1 MKKIKIDKKKFLLK
15 LLENFSSSSDLDDAL
30 EATLLQMKISKEKI
44 EDVRS
49 EILPNGF
56 KSLMIEVNQ
65 IINERIRSEKLP
77 RNFKT
82 FRTHE
87 KVIFFV
93 IRRLEVFNEI
103 LDKFKFFKETLKPF
117 VFLNTSKTLFQ
128 IADEIWFLSG
138 DKSTDYNYYT
148 KRFLLMKIYA
158 LTFSFFIFDRSKNL
172 KNTKK
177 FLEKQIE
184 LVLGFGK
191 LKQKFKKKANP

>member
-1 MKKIKIDKKKFLLK
+1 MKKNKIDKKKFLLK
-15 LLENFSSSSDLDDAL
+15 LLENFSSSSNLDDAL
-30 EATLLQMKISKEKI
+30 LTTLSKFKISKDKI
-44 EDVRS
+44 DEVRS

-65 IINERIRSEKLP
+65 IINERIRNEKLP
-77 RNFKT
+77 GNFKN

-87 KVIFFV
+87 KVVFFV
-93 IRRLEVFNEI
+93 MRRLEIFNEI
-103 LDKFKFFKETLKPF
+103 LDKYKFFKETLRPF
-117 VFLNTSKTLFQ
+117 VFLNTSRTLFE
-128 IADEIWFLSG
+128 ISDEIWFLSG

-158 LTFSFFIFDRSKNL
+158 LTFSFFIFDRSEKFQ
-172 KNTKK
+172 NTKK

-191 LKQKFKKKANP
+191 LKQKFKRKTNS

>member
-1 MKKIKIDKKKFLLK
+1 MKKIKIDKKKFLLR
-15 LLENFSSSSDLDDAL
+15 LLENFSSSSNLDNAISN
-30 EATLLQMKISKEKI
+30 TLSQMKIGKDRIDE
-44 EDVRS
+44 VRS

-65 IINERIRSEKLP
+65 IINERIRNEKLP
-77 RNFKT
+77 GNFKN

-87 KVIFFV
+87 KVVFFV
-93 IRRLEVFNEI
+93 MRRLEIFNEI
-103 LDKFKFFKETLKPF
+103 LDKYKFFKETLRPF
-117 VFLNTSKTLFQ
+117 VFLNTSRTLFE
-128 IADEIWFLSG
+128 ISDEIWFLSG

-158 LTFSFFIFDRSKNL
+158 LTFSFFIFDRSEKFQ
-172 KNTKK
+172 NTKK

-191 LKQKFKKKANP
+191 LKQKFKRKTNS

>member
-1 MKKIKIDKKKFLLK
+1 MKKNKIDKKKFLFK
-15 LLENFSSSSDLDDAL
+15 LLENFSSSSNLDAAIL
-30 EATLLQMKISKEKI
+30 TSLSQMKISKDKI
-44 EDVRS
+44 NDVKS

-65 IINERIRSEKLP
+65 LINERIRSEKLP
-77 RNFKT
+77 KNFKN

-93 IRRLEVFNEI
+93 MRRLEIFNEI
-103 LDKFKFFKETLKPF
+103 LDKYKFFRETLRPF

-128 IADEIWFLSG
+128 IVDEIWFLSG

-158 LTFSFFIFDRSKNL
+158 LTFSFFIFDRSEKFQ
-172 KNTKK
+172 NTRK
-177 FLEKQIE
+177 FLDKQIE
-184 LVLGFGK
+184 LILGFGK
-191 LKQKFKKKANP
+191 LKKKLKS

>member
-1 MKKIKIDKKKFLLK
+1 MKKNKIDKKKFLFK
-15 LLENFSSSSDLDDAL
+15 LLENFSSSSNLDAAIL
-30 EATLLQMKISKEKI
+30 TTLSQMKISKDKI
-44 EDVRS
+44 NDVKS

-65 IINERIRSEKLP
+65 LINERIRSEKLP
-77 RNFKT
+77 KNFKN

-93 IRRLEVFNEI
+93 MRRLEIFNEI
-103 LDKFKFFKETLKPF
+103 LDKYKFFRETLRPF

-158 LTFSFFIFDRSKNL
+158 LTFSFFIFDRSEKFQ
-172 KNTKK
+172 NTRK
-177 FLEKQIE
+177 FLDKQIE
-184 LVLGFGK
+184 LILGFGK
-191 LKQKFKKKANP
+191 LKKKLKS

>member
-1 MKKIKIDKKKFLLK
+1 MKKNKIDKKKFLFK
-15 LLENFSSSSDLDDAL
+15 LLENFSSSSNLDAAIL
-30 EATLLQMKISKEKI
+30 TTLSQMKISKDKI
-44 EDVRS
+44 NDVKS

-65 IINERIRSEKLP
+65 LINERIRSEKLP
-77 RNFKT
+77 KNFKN

-93 IRRLEVFNEI
+93 MRRLEIFDEI
-103 LDKFKFFKETLKPF
+103 LDKYKFFRETLRPF

-158 LTFSFFIFDRSKNL
+158 LTFSFFIFDRSEKFQ
-172 KNTKK
+172 NTRK
-177 FLEKQIE
+177 FLDKQIE
-184 LVLGFGK
+184 LILGFGK
-191 LKQKFKKKANP
+191 LKKKLKS

>member
-1 MKKIKIDKKKFLLK
+1 MKKIKIDKKKFILALLK
-15 LLENFSSSSDLDDAL
+15 NFSRSSNLDIAISS
-30 EATLLQMKISKEKI
+30 TLSQMKVGKDRIDEVK
-44 EDVRS
+44 S
-49 EILPNGF
+49 EFLPNGF
-56 KSLMIEVNQ
+56 KSLMIEVNE
-65 IINERIRSEKLP
+65 IINERIKSDKLP
-77 RNFKT
+77 RNFKN

-93 IRRLEVFNEI
+93 LRRLEIFNEI
-103 LDKFKFFKETLKPF
+103 LDKYKFFKETLKPF
-117 VFLNTSKTLFQ
+117 VFINTSKTLFQ

-158 LTFSFFIFDRSKNL
+158 ITFSFFIFDRSENFQ
-172 KNTKK
+172 NTKK

-191 LKQKFKKKANP
+191 LKQKFKRKTNS

>member
-1 MKKIKIDKKKFLLK
+1 MKKIKIDKKKFILALLK
-15 LLENFSSSSDLDDAL
+15 NFSRSSNLDIAISS
-30 EATLLQMKISKEKI
+30 TLSQMKVGKDRIDEVK
-44 EDVRS
+44 S
-49 EILPNGF
+49 EFLPNGF
-56 KSLMIEVNQ
+56 KSLMIEVNE
-65 IINERIRSEKLP
+65 IINERIKNDKLP
-77 RNFKT
+77 RNFKN

-93 IRRLEVFNEI
+93 MRRLEIFNEI
-103 LDKFKFFKETLKPF
+103 LDKYKFFKETLKPF
-117 VFLNTSKTLFQ
+117 IFLNTSKTLFK

-158 LTFSFFIFDRSKNL
+158 LTFSFFIFDRSEKFE
-172 KNTKK
+172 NTKI

-191 LKQKFKKKANP
+191 LKQKFKRKTNS

>member
-1 MKKIKIDKKKFLLK
+1 MKKNKIDKKKFLFK
-15 LLENFSSSSDLDDAL
+15 FLENFSSSSDIEDAIL
-30 EATLLQMKISKEKI
+30 TTLSQMKIGRDKI
-44 EDVRS
+44 QEVRS

-56 KSLMIEVNQ
+56 KSLMTEVTQ

-77 RNFKT
+77 KNFGT

-87 KVIFFV
+87 KVIFFTLK
-93 IRRLEVFNEI
+93 RLEIFNEI
-103 LDKFKFFKETLKPF
+103 LDKYKFFKETLKPF
-117 VFLNTSKTLFQ
+117 IFLNTSKTLFQ

-138 DKSTDYNYYT
+138 DRSTDYNYYT